1 MNTSIP
7 PLSLEMNPFSIIE
20 YAISIPIIAEIPSTA
35 IFFLSTSIGP
45 MNKIIIAVTNV
56 RIVIELPIKF
66 PIPIWLC
73 PITDEIIELV
83 ISGIF
88 VPQEIMKIPIR
99 SGESPKISP
108 ILEAYFIAIGLKKTR
123 PAIPNSVPIML
134 KIIAVIKKSFL
145 L

>member
-1 MNTSIP
+1 
-7 PLSLEMNPFSIIE
+7 
-20 YAISIPIIAEIPSTA
+20 
-35 IFFLSTSIGP
+35 
-45 MNKIIIAVTNV
+45 
-56 RIVIELPIKF
+56 
-66 PIPIWLC
+66 
-73 PITDEIIELV
+73 LV